1 MSTRM
6 VSGGAGGSTSGSE
19 NGGAGMYQ
27 YPLLTSS
34 NYTEWAIRV
43 QAIMEDQGI
52 WAAIQPTANTI
63 VDLKLDQKAKV
74 HILQVLPE
82 DLLMQVAKKNTSKEI
97 WESLKTRFVGA
108 DCAKNAC
115 LQALKSD
122 FSAMRMTDGE
132 TLDQYAGRINT
143 ISVQYS
149 NVGGTLEES
158 VMVKKF
164 YDTVLDK
171 YLPIIAGV
179 EQFCILEEMS
189 FEEAV
194 SRLKAYEDHTRSRT
208 PGSEL
213 MINGQLLL
221 SQGEWELRQKKGGG
235 ENSSNQKAKSSTDGG
250 NRCKNHGKGNQ
261 RGG

>member
-1 MSTRM
+1 MTTRT
-6 VSGGAGGSTSGSE
+6 VSGGAGGSTSGGS
-19 NGGAGMYQ
+19 NGGTGMYQ

-34 NYTEWAIRV
+34 NYTRWAIRV

-52 WAAIQPTANTI
+52 WAAIQRTTNTP
-63 VDLKLDQKAKV
+63 VDLKLDRKAKA

-108 DCAKNAC
+108 DRVKNAR

-122 FSAMRMTDGE
+122 FSALRMTDGE
-132 TLDQYAGRINT
+132 TLDQYAGRITT

-158 VMVKKF
+158 AMVRKF
-164 YDTVLDK
+164 YDTAPDK

-179 EQFCILEEMS
+179 EQFCNLEEMS

-194 SRLKAYEDHTRSRT
+194 SQLKAYEDRTRSRT
-208 PGSEL
+208 PGGGL

-221 SQGEWELRQKKGGG
+221 SQGEWESRQKK
-235 ENSSNQKAKSSTDGG
+235 KWW
-250 NRCKNHGKGNQ
+250 
-261 RGG
+261 